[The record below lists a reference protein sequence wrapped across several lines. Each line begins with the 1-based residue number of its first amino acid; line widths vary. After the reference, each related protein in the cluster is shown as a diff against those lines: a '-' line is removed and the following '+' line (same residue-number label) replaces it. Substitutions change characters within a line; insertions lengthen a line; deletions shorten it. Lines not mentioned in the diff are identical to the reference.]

1 MSTSQS
7 PKVEK
12 AFDELKNAILIIY
25 KYRESTKKAW
35 STCWIA
41 DSADPGLFKVLSKV
55 FRIYSIVIL
64 FKTVST
70 YYLNK

>member
-1 MSTSQS
+1 MSQGT
-7 PKVEK
+7 KVEK
-12 AFDELKNAILIIY
+12 TFDELKDAILTIY

-35 STCWIA
+35 RLCWIA

-55 FRIYSIVIL
+55 FRIYSIVLL
-64 FKTVST
+64 FKTKVST